1 MKNNILTILILM
13 LMHFSNAQ
21 SVKQLSLNE
30 AFSLATQNSHQLQLD
45 SIQANAISI
54 KKEQVKNAMLP
65 IVGISTAYARLS
77 DNIPAFGFDLP
88 GVGSVEINTNVP
100 NQFRNQV
107 SVQQPIFQ
115 GLKNWNTIK
124 ALDQQ
129 LMATDFDKLKDEEDL
144 KLMVVQYYYQLYI
157 LQQRLN
163 LLDSNIL
170 QISYRVDELTKQ
182 RDAGLIL
189 NNDVMRAELQKT
201 NFLVEKVNTESNLA
215 TINYYLNVLLG
226 LPTDTKCVVAAP
238 NITTTSIASDV
249 AYLIDDAQ
257 KDRVEFK
264 AQDFRLSASNYQIKA
279 AKAAYMP
286 TISAVANGQ
295 YNNPNQRV
303 FPLEAKFKATWD
315 VGISLNW
322 NIMQLYT
329 ARSVV
334 NDAKNQKAQ
343 LEIVTKQLKDKV
355 ATEVNTNYQALKV
368 AQAKIDLAQ
377 QAIDQATENKRIL
390 DNRFN
395 AQVALLTDVL
405 DADVFLFQAK
415 TNLFNAKADEAI
427 AYYKLQKS
435 LGRIK

>member
-1 MKNNILTILILM
+1 
-13 LMHFSNAQ
+13 MHFSNAQ